1 MVKFCISFIVIIVMI
16 WPAQFFLKGLAHF
29 IRKNFDGVP
38 WISIIVKFDISRM
51 KIKYGYANSEEIRM
65 AVIAPV
71 IVAGCL
77 TMIVLPKFIG
87 QILISV
93 AVISVLASTIEK
105 Q

>member
-1 MVKFCISFIVIIVMI
+1 MI

-29 IRKNFDGVP
+29 IRNNFDGVP
-38 WISIIVKFDISRM
+38 FISNIVKFDISRI
-51 KIKYGYANSEEIRM
+51 KIKYGHANSEEIRM

-77 TMIVLPKFIG
+77 TMILLPKFIG
-87 QILISV
+87 HILIAV
-93 AVISVLASTIEK
+93 AVISVLASTIKK

>member
-1 MVKFCISFIVIIVMI
+1 MI
-16 WPAQFFLKGLAHF
+16 WPAQFFLKGLARF

-38 WISIIVKFDISRM
+38 WISIIVKFDTSRI
-51 KIKYGYANSEEIRM
+51 KIKADCANSEETRM

-77 TMIVLPKFIG
+77 SIILLPKFIG
-87 QILISV
+87 HILITV

>member
-1 MVKFCISFIVIIVMI
+1 MVGFCISFIVIIVMI
-16 WPAQFFLKGLAHF
+16 WPAQFFLKGLAYF
-29 IRKNFDGVP
+29 IRKNFDDAP
-38 WISIIVKFDISRM
+38 FISIIVKSDTSRI
-51 KIKYGYANSEEIRM
+51 KTKYGHANSEEIRI

-77 TMIVLPKFIG
+77 TMIILPKFIG
-87 QILISV
+87 QILILV